1 MRSHDPLSHL
11 QFTRASGPFVWDAR
25 GARYLDMIGG
35 YSSCNLGH
43 SHPSI
48 VEAATQ
54 QLHTLDFALGGQHP
68 WRDRAQS
75 ALANLWRP
83 SHSETIQVWLSNGG
97 ARAIEVAWKLAHAVR
112 PGGVARFDLAYHG
125 RSLATAC
132 ISDTQRSGV
141 SEGWL
146 TDQLQLPFPVGCQ
159 CDVEAPDSQELCV
172 ACKQALE
179 IAEARIDAH
188 ADSISFAI
196 LEPAIGSRG
205 YYFAPATFYRQLV
218 DLARAKGWLI
228 VSDEIQMG
236 LGRLGRSIVSQHD
249 GWAPDLVVLGKSL
262 GGGIVPISAVLGRQ
276 SILSRLDEGIESE
289 TFAASPLG
297 CRVACTVL
305 EALATPGLL
314 EAADRM
320 GRAFRD
326 RLRSRLETSVT
337 VRGRGLATALG
348 CEAWGRASAQRTG
361 QWVEGLARRGLLAH
375 RTGPNR
381 DRIALLP
388 PLNISES
395 LLDEAVAI
403 LVETCPAQQSARA
416 ASG

>member
-1 MRSHDPLSHL
+1 
-11 QFTRASGPFVWDAR
+11 
-25 GARYLDMIGG
+25 MIGG

-48 VEAATQ
+48 VEAAID

-75 ALANLWRP
+75 ALASLWRP

-97 ARAIEVAWKLAHAVR
+97 ARAIEVAWKLAHTVR
-112 PGGVARFDLAYHG
+112 PGDIARFDLAYHG

-132 ISDTQRSGV
+132 ISDTQRSKV

-146 TDQLQLPFPVGCQ
+146 TAQLQLPFPIGCQ
-159 CDVEAPDSQELCV
+159 CDVETHDGAALCA
-172 ACKQALE
+172 ACTHALE
-179 IAEARIDAH
+179 IADARIDAY
-188 ADSISFAI
+188 ADAISFVI

-205 YYFAPATFYRQLV
+205 YYFAPATFYRRLT
-218 DLARAKGWLI
+218 DLARAKGWLV

-236 LGRLGRSIVSQHD
+236 LGRLGPAIVSQHD
-249 GWAPDLVVLGKSL
+249 GWSPDLVVLGKSL

-276 SILSRLDEGIESE
+276 SIMSRLDEGIESE

-297 CRVACTVL
+297 CRVACAVL
-305 EALATPGLL
+305 EALTTPGLL
-314 EAADRM
+314 YDADRM

-326 RLRSRLETSVT
+326 RLRSRLAANVT

-348 CEAWGRASAQRTG
+348 CEAWGQASAKRTG
-361 QWVEGLARRGLLAH
+361 LWVEALAGRGLLAH
-375 RTGPNR
+375 LTGPNR

-395 LLDEAVAI
+395 LLDEAVAM
-403 LVETCPAQQSARA
+403 LAETCPAPE
-416 ASG
+416 

>member
-1 MRSHDPLSHL
+1 MLRSHDPLSHL
-11 QFTRASGPFVWDAR
+11 HFTRASGPFVWDDR
-25 GARYLDMIGG
+25 GARYVDMIGG

-75 ALANLWRP
+75 ALASLWRP
-83 SHSETIQVWLSNGG
+83 PSSETIQVWLSNGG

-132 ISDTQRSGV
+132 ISDTQCSEV
-141 SEGWL
+141 SDGWL
-146 TDQLQLPFPVGCQ
+146 STQLPLPFPVGCQ
-159 CDVEAPDSQELCV
+159 CDVETPDSETLCA
-172 ACKQALE
+172 ACTEALE
-179 IAEARIDAH
+179 IADARMDAYTD
-188 ADSISFAI
+188 AISFLI
-196 LEPAIGSRG
+196 VEPAIGSRG
-205 YYFAPATFYRQLV
+205 YYFAPACFYRRLV
-218 DLARAKGWLI
+218 SLARARGWLI
-228 VSDEIQMG
+228 ISDEIQMG
-236 LGRLGRSIVSQHD
+236 LGRLGPSIVSQHD
-249 GWAPDLVVLGKSL
+249 GWSPDLVVLGKSL
-262 GGGIVPISAVLGRQ
+262 GGGIVPISAVLGQ
-276 SILSRLDEGIESE
+276 QNIVSRLDEGIESE

-297 CRVACTVL
+297 CRVACTFL

-314 EAADRM
+314 DDAARM

-326 RLRSRLETSVT
+326 RLRARLAASIS

-348 CEAWGRASAQRTG
+348 CEAWGQASAQRTG
-361 QWVEGLARRGLLAH
+361 LWVEALARRGLLVH
-375 RTGPNR
+375 RTGPHR

-395 LLDEAVAI
+395 LLDEAVAMI
-403 LVETCPAQQSARA
+403 VETCPGQD
-416 ASG
+416 